1 MNSFSSSSATT
12 GRQRASRTFSL
23 VPGAAL
29 LVLLTGLGLTAFAQ
43 AQPQAPSAAPA
54 AMSEQMLDVGGRKL
68 HAIRMGD
75 EKAQATVVFESG
87 FSMDLSA
94 WRRVAPQ
101 LAPRAKVL
109 IYSRAGYG
117 QSEPSPAPVSL
128 QQSGRD
134 LSAVL
139 KAAQLPPPYVLVGH
153 SYGAFLIRDFA
164 SRHPEQIAGLVFVDP
179 AHERYDQVLKPLDAA
194 RLAAEQ
200 AHLQQGA
207 PERFRA
213 DERYIQ
219 SIMDA
224 GKLPDAGGPLPDVPA
239 VVLTSTR
246 RYAKPEVLLH
256 TPAGMAA
263 WRQLHSDFFAQFSN
277 GAHVLTPVSGHHI
290 QFDEPHLVVAAVD
303 QVIRLSQEQAQRRA
317 LEAARAKLGG
327 DLQAAAAAADPQA
340 AVDQAIRAPGLS
352 EADVNNAGYAI
363 LGDGKQAPRAQLAAL
378 VLGANARLYPKSD
391 NAADSH
397 GEVLLKLGRRAEARA
412 EFARALSLA
421 EAAGRSP
428 RVLDSYRKHLAEA
441 AELAAKP

>member
-1 MNSFSSSSATT
+1 MQIEYSFLQRVISSL
-12 GRQRASRTFSL
+12 SRRSVGLLLCGMSL
-23 VPGAAL
+23 AAFGQ
-29 LVLLTGLGLTAFAQ
+29 T
-43 AQPQAPSAAPA
+43 PA
-54 AMSEQMLDVGGRKL
+54 AMNDQMLDVGGRKL
-68 HAIRMGD
+68 HAIRMGQG
-75 EKAQATVVFESG
+75 EATVVFESG

-109 IYSRAGYG
+109 VYSRAGYG

-128 QQSGRD
+128 QQAGHD

-153 SYGAFLIRDFA
+153 SYGAFLIRDYA
-164 SRHPEQIAGLVFVDP
+164 SRHPEQVVGMVFVDP

-200 AHLQQGA
+200 AHLEKNA

-213 DERYIQ
+213 DLRYIQ

-224 GKLPDAGGPLPDVPA
+224 GKLPEAGGPLPDVPT
-239 VVLTSTR
+239 VLITSTR

-263 WRQLHSDFFAQFSN
+263 WRRLHTDFFAQFSN

-290 QFDEPHLVVAAVD
+290 QFDEPQVVVSAID
-303 QVIRLSQEQAQRRA
+303 QVIRLAQEKAQRSA
-317 LEAARAKLGG
+317 LEAARTKLAS
-327 DLQAAAAAADPQA
+327 DLRAAAAAADPQS
-340 AVDQAIRAPGLS
+340 AVDKAIRAPGLT

-363 LGDGKQAPRAQLAAL
+363 LGDGTEAPRVQLAAL
-378 VLGANARLYPKSD
+378 VLGANARRYDKSD

-412 EFARALSLA
+412 EYRRALSLA
-421 EAAGRSP
+421 EAAGRSA
-428 RVLDSYRKHLAEA
+428 RVVDGYRKHLAEA
-441 AELAAKP
+441 EDATGKP